1 MTEVQGADP
10 HDVEDYDTAQPVF
23 SPCKPMPLNPNFR
36 LTDFTWEP
44 CLSAQKPFTNDHFT
58 ALWTSPFLHPGK
70 NGSLPFT
77 GHNPFSFT
85 GRRSIF
91 SSHQLCGT
99 FRCPDLLPL
108 MLMGSTSIA
117 NGTYSIPN
125 PSLLN
130 AISGDG
136 DTTTMCTSKMAQISS
151 VGSLCSQGLTP
162 NDISWSPLVN
172 LTHKYNHSFQQPVL
186 PPPRFLLLLSMNATF
201 NCSSAGTCY
210 LSNCWNGTPLYMLI
224 LRTPSVLWVPVNIS
238 NWVAPS
244 LPIRLSSSSL
254 QIHKRD
260 FGASAIAALI
270 VAFITAAAAGAT
282 AAVALTQSTV
292 TAQGLNSLSHSAAET
307 FRVHQQL
314 NAYTHMALLNLQQL
328 DLMDNELQDFGTL
341 LPLPVTNASH
351 RPYFVSHQSQPTS
364 LLLVS
369 HSMNGSLVRATAL
382 TSTSPFN

>member
-23 SPCKPMPLNPNFR
+23 SP
-36 LTDFTWEP
+36 
-44 CLSAQKPFTNDHFT
+44 S
-58 ALWTSPFLHPGK
+58 
-70 NGSLPFT
+70 
-77 GHNPFSFT
+77 
-85 GRRSIF
+85 
-91 SSHQLCGT
+91 
-99 FRCPDLLPL
+99 
-108 MLMGSTSIA
+108 
-117 NGTYSIPN
+117 
-125 PSLLN
+125 
-130 AISGDG
+130 
-136 DTTTMCTSKMAQISS
+136 
-151 VGSLCSQGLTP
+151 
-162 NDISWSPLVN
+162 
-172 LTHKYNHSFQQPVL
+172 
-186 PPPRFLLLLSMNATF
+186 
-201 NCSSAGTCY
+201 
-210 LSNCWNGTPLYMLI
+210 
-224 LRTPSVLWVPVNIS
+224 
-238 NWVAPS
+238 
-244 LPIRLSSSSL
+244 
-254 QIHKRD
+254 
-260 FGASAIAALI
+260 
-270 VAFITAAAAGAT
+270 AAAGAT